1 MFDINHKVEN
11 SLRLYFMLYFF
22 RGSASEFRRPET
34 AVFSERDCITM
45 DGEERRSAILEIL
58 RGADRPVSASALAA
72 RFNVSRQII
81 VGDVALLRASGSE
94 ITATPRGYRIERE
107 SSHIVRRI
115 ACRHDAEVMRDELYA
130 IVDEGCTV
138 RDVIVEHPIYGQ
150 IAGQLELS
158 SRHDVDEFIRHS
170 AEADAKPLSML
181 TEGIHLHTVVCPSVA
196 ACGRML
202 SRLSELGVL
211 LNEQT

>member
-1 MFDINHKVEN
+1 
-11 SLRLYFMLYFF
+11 
-22 RGSASEFRRPET
+22 
-34 AVFSERDCITM
+34 M
-45 DGEERRSAILEIL
+45 DGEQRRAAILEVL
-58 RGADRPVSASALAA
+58 RGAERPVSASALAA

-107 SSHIVRRI
+107 STHIVHRI
-115 ACRHDAEVMRDELYA
+115 ACRHDAREMRDELYA

-158 SRHDVDEFIRHS
+158 SRHDVEEFIRQS
-170 AEADAKPLSML
+170 MESDAKPLSML
-181 TEGIHLHTVVCPSVA
+181 TEGIHLHTILCPDSASYDRVLEKLA
-196 ACGRML
+196 A
-202 SRLSELGVL
+202 LGVL
-211 LNEQT
+211 YEGAGS

>member
-1 MFDINHKVEN
+1 MK
-11 SLRLYFMLYFF
+11 
-22 RGSASEFRRPET
+22 A
-34 AVFSERDCITM
+34 
-45 DGEERRSAILEIL
+45 EERRNRILETL
-58 RGADRPVSASALAA
+58 SVAARPVSAASLAA
-72 RFNVSRQII
+72 DYSVSRQII
-81 VGDVALLRASGSE
+81 VGDIALLRAGGYE
-94 ITATPRGYRIERE
+94 IAATPRGYMIPKNRAVIT
-107 SSHIVRRI
+107 HRI
-115 ACRHDAEVMRDELYA
+115 ATRHENEDMETEMNA

-211 LNEQT
+211 LNEQA